1 MCHELVH
8 DPIHFHPYMWGWSQY
23 KEDYKLTI
31 IGTISISRWYHVR
44 SDKQDTKGCR
54 KGHFSSKMCLDYE
67 KRRWQLYWEDSCTS
81 SRGPMRRTKCLNFAL
96 FASRI
101 LFFLSCLV
109 LFCFWF
115 FLFFWTTLYSQ
126 VLREGGR
133 WNLRSAS
140 STLFVHEKQRS
151 WPKEQL
157 TRRDTV
163 ELIFSLGN

>member
-44 SDKQDTKGCR
+44 SDKQDTRGCR

-101 LFFLSCLV
+101 LFFFVLSCLV
-109 LFCFWF
+109 LFLVF
-115 FLFFWTTLYSQ
+115 FIFLDNIVFTSFKGRGALKFEECVFYFICPWKTKKLAQRAIDS
-126 VLREGGR
+126 EGYCR
-133 WNLRSAS
+133 ADL
-140 STLFVHEKQRS
+140 
-151 WPKEQL
+151 
-157 TRRDTV
+157 
-163 ELIFSLGN
+163 